1 MMRILLADAD
11 RAERNGLAAT
21 LEQWGYEVVLALD
34 GEGAWTSLQSS
45 DAPRLVLLGAGLARR
60 TAADVCR
67 GLRDLAA
74 EAYVIYLAPRGDA
87 PGLNAALEAGADDFL
102 YRPFDEHELKARL
115 RTGRRVVDLM
125 QAARDARDA
134 FQYQAR
140 HDQVTATL
148 NRGAIL
154 DVLRHELAR
163 SQRERTAV
171 GLVALEVDGFRSLNE
186 AHGPQGGDAV
196 LREITRR
203 LTGLARPYDSL
214 GRCATS
220 EFLLVLPGCDLARA
234 ATLGE
239 RIRTAVSGT
248 PVRLPGGEIK
258 VTVSV
263 GATSAQGDAAADALA
278 NAALNAAHA
287 ASASGGDTV
296 QRGAES
302 AP

>member
-1 MMRILLADAD
+1 MRILLADAD

-34 GEGAWTSLQSS
+34 GEGAWTALQAA
-45 DAPRLVLLGAGLARR
+45 DAPNLVLLGAGLARR
-60 TAADVCR
+60 SAADVCR
-67 GLRDLAA
+67 GLRDTSA

-87 PGLNAALEAGADDFL
+87 AGLNGALEAGADDFL
-102 YRPFDEHELKARL
+102 YRPFDEHELKGRL
-115 RTGRRVVDLM
+115 RSGRRIVDLM
-125 QAARDARDA
+125 QAARDAREA

-140 HDQVTATL
+140 HDPVTATL
-148 NRGAIL
+148 NRAAIL

-171 GLVALEVDGFRSLNE
+171 GLVALEVDGFRSLND
-186 AHGPQGGDAV
+186 AHGAQGGDAV

-214 GRCATS
+214 GRCASS

-234 ATLGE
+234 AALGE
-239 RIRTAVSGT
+239 RIRTAVASS
-248 PVRLPGGEIK
+248 PVRLPAAEVK

-263 GATSAQGDAAADALA
+263 GATSSVGDAAADALA
-278 NAALNAAHA
+278 TTALNAAHA
-287 ASASGGDTV
+287 ASAAGGDTV
-296 QRGAES
+296 QRGPQGS
-302 AP
+302 P